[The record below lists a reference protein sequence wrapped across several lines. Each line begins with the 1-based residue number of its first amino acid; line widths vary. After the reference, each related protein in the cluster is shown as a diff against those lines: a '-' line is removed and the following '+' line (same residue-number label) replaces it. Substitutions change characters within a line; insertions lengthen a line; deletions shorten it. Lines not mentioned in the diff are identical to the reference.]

1 MLDNEKPSGNN
12 QEYERGSVGII
23 TAKTVKGN
31 LKLIGLSIAGL
42 VVIFCIAAFVEVSGI
57 VYDMMIGAAAGSGI
71 SIIYAVCKI
80 ISITAKS
87 KVKFVADLDEK
98 KVQRNE
104 QREKEA
110 KVKAVDDARRKLHD
124 LVVMQG
130 KLKNYCESGIIS
142 EAEMKSTSEK
152 LTVDIAEAEAELNA
166 LEERVEEKPQHGIE
180 TRKVKVIPVKI
191 GSDKQEGEAKQA
203 KEEPRENEKRAAAG
217 CAKNKKPILTYSL
230 AALCLALGVL
240 CVWQAT
246 QLSEAHSDISDL
258 QSAITAGETKMKAQS
273 YEIKVQNETI
283 DDLNDQID
291 KLHGEVNRLLGY
303 RKYLTVADFED
314 LERSYQE
321 SLDETREITRKYG

>member
-87 KVKFVADLDEK
+87 KVKFVADLDER

-191 GSDKQEGEAKQA
+191 GSDKQEGEAKQS
-203 KEEPRENEKRAAAG
+203 KGEQRENEKQVVSVKSVK
-217 CAKNKKPILTYSL
+217 KNPISL
-230 AALCLALGVL
+230 YVFIILFVVASVV
-240 CVWQAT
+240 CVWQAA
-246 QLSEAHSDISDL
+246 QLSAARDDVTTIQGTVSAAEA
-258 QSAITAGETKMKAQS
+258 K
-273 YEIKVQNETI
+273 IKVQASEIEKQNRII
-283 DDLNDQID
+283 DGLYDQID

-303 RKYLTVADFED
+303 RKYLTVAEFED

>member
-87 KVKFVADLDEK
+87 KVKFIADLEEK
-98 KVQRNE
+98 KVQKNE
-104 QREKEA
+104 QMEREA
-110 KVKAVDDARRKLHD
+110 KVKAVEDARRKLHD

-166 LEERVEEKPQHGIE
+166 LEERVEEKPQHVGEI
-180 TRKVKVIPVKI
+180 RKVKVTPIRVSPGK
-191 GSDKQEGEAKQA
+191 STDKKNATAEST
-203 KEEPRENEKRAAAG
+203 
-217 CAKNKKPILTYSL
+217 KNKKNILTYSL
-230 AALCLALGVL
+230 AALCLALGIL
-240 CVWQAT
+240 CVYQGIQIADLTGKALPWETNRTVLVTAYGYVDSRYHNGNCA
-246 QLSEAHSDISDL
+246 LSKKNVMRKMSEKEAIS
-258 QSAITAGETKMKAQS
+258 S
-273 YEIKVQNETI
+273 
-283 DDLNDQID
+283 
-291 KLHGEVNRLLGY
+291 GY
-303 RKYLTVADFED
+303 KKCHACF
-314 LERSYQE
+314 
-321 SLDETREITRKYG
+321 G

>member
-1 MLDNEKPSGNN
+1 MLDNEKKDENN
-12 QEYERGSVGII
+12 QEYKRGSVGII
-23 TAKTVKGN
+23 TAKTVRGN
-31 LKLIGLSIAGL
+31 LKLIGLSAVWL
-42 VVIFCIAAFVEVSGI
+42 VVCFCLAAFVAESGT
-57 VYDMMIGAAAGSGI
+57 VYDMIVGMAAFAGL
-71 SIIYAVCKI
+71 SIIFSVCKI

-110 KVKAVDDARRKLHD
+110 KVKAVEDARRKLHD

-191 GSDKQEGEAKQA
+191 GSDKQESKAKQS
-203 KEEPRENEKRAAAG
+203 KEEPQANEKQSTAG
-217 CAKNKKPILTYSL
+217 HKKNKKPIITYSL

-246 QLSEAHSDISDL
+246 QLSEARSDISDL
-258 QSAITAGETKMKAQS
+258 QSTITAGETKMKAQS
-273 YEIKVQNETI
+273 GEIKMQNEII
-283 DDLNDQID
+283 DDLNDRID
-291 KLHGEVNRLLGY
+291 KLYGEVNRLLGY
-303 RKYLTVADFED
+303 RKYLTAADF
-314 LERSYQE
+314 ERSYQE

>member
-1 MLDNEKPSGNN
+1 MLDNEKKNESN
-12 QEYERGSVGII
+12 QEYKRGSVGII

-31 LKLIGLSIAGL
+31 LKLIGLSAVWL
-42 VVIFCIAAFVEVSGI
+42 VVCFCLAAFVAESGT
-57 VYDMMIGAAAGSGI
+57 VYDMIVGMAAFAGL
-71 SIIYAVCKI
+71 SIIFSVCKI
-80 ISITAKS
+80 ISITAKN

-110 KVKAVDDARRKLHD
+110 KVKAVEDARRKLHD

-142 EAEMKSTSEK
+142 ESEMKSTSER

-166 LEERVEEKPQHGIE
+166 LEERVEEKPQQEIE
-180 TRKVKVIPVKI
+180 ARKVKVIPVKT
-191 GSDKQEGEAKQA
+191 GSDKQEGKAKQA
-203 KEEPRENEKRAAAG
+203 KEEPPENEKRAAVG

-246 QLSEAHSDISDL
+246 QLSAARDDVMALQGTVSSAEA
-258 QSAITAGETKMKAQS
+258 K
-273 YEIKVQNETI
+273 IKVQESVTEKKNEII
-283 DDLNDQID
+283 DDLNDRID
-291 KLHGEVNRLLGY
+291 KLEGEVNRLLGY
-303 RKYLTVADFED
+303 RKYLTAADWEE
-314 LERSYQE
+314 LERNYQ
-321 SLDETREITRKYG
+321 KNN